1 MRVTNEQW
9 EDSLRNKRYPL
20 DGFGDV
26 VSDTGMVLPDD
37 VLLDLNLMVV
47 GDEAIGTFD
56 SVIVAGGVATATFFT
71 AGGVTDPGTTSS
83 CALTPNTVTPIIDGA
98 GRVVGYL
105 RTGSAVPVV
114 TGWPNGVHV
123 FGAPIIPHLLVLS
136 SPKWL
141 SGFELPSGDILTGD
155 VYLVADVGLYFEAV
169 AGGFRFHVTGD
180 PFHGRTAPARGIK
193 TVNGVTPTDG
203 NINFIGL
210 STSNYDPTFV
220 AAGQP
225 FRIDVTPSG
234 VVTLTLVGA

>member
-47 GDEAIGTFD
+47 GDDAVGELTSIE
-56 SVIVAGGVATATFFT
+56 VVAGVAVATFT
-71 AGGVTDPGTTSS
+71 AGTRTGTVTLAANTVDSVLDPG
-83 CALTPNTVTPIIDGA
+83 G
-98 GRVVGYL
+98 VVIGYV
-105 RTGSAVPVV
+105 RMGSAVPVV
-114 TGWPNGVHV
+114 SGWPTGVHT
-123 FGAPIIPHLLVLS
+123 FSTPIIPHLLVLS

-141 SGFELPSGDILTGD
+141 TGFELPDGTILTGD

-193 TVNGVTPTDG
+193 TINGVVPTDG
-203 NINFIGL
+203 NINLISL
-210 STSNYDPTFV
+210 STSNYNPAFV

-225 FRIDVTPSG
+225 FRLDVTPSG
-234 VVTLTLVGA
+234 AVTLTLVGA

>member
-20 DGFGDV
+20 DGFGEV

-47 GDEAIGTFD
+47 GDDATGSLTSIT
-56 SVIVAGGVATATFFT
+56 VAGGVATATFLAGDRTGT
-71 AGGVTDPGTTSS
+71 AVLTPSAITTILDGGV
-83 CALTPNTVTPIIDGA
+83 
-98 GRVVGYL
+98 VVGYL

-114 TGWPNGVHV
+114 SGWPAGVHT
-123 FGAPIIPHLLVLS
+123 FNAPIIPHLLVLS

-141 SGFELPSGDILTGD
+141 TGFELPGGEILTGD

-169 AGGFRFHVTGD
+169 SGGFRFHVTGD

-193 TVNGVTPTDG
+193 TINGVAPTDG
-203 NINFIGL
+203 NINLIGL
-210 STSNYDPTFV
+210 STSNYAPTFV

-225 FRIDVTPSG
+225 FRIDVTPG
-234 VVTLTLVGA
+234 GTVTLTLVGA